1 MDIYENV
8 VIGGFI
14 YALGFRAGQ
23 KAFSMPANINLLQQ
37 TPMDKSLADVL
48 IGMPDVYYLLEF
60 KRHANK
66 GTKEVKKL
74 KFLQRYLEQDN
85 SRYLEVSRGTHLY
98 IESELSGED
107 LETRCSSYL
116 DFQSEL
122 KPVRLERI
130 VEVLLEGT
138 LIRDR
143 GITGDECCH
152 YLDLVQQAYK
162 AVDGVEGVS
171 GNSGGFIIVGGTTTG
186 TLKFVTLPDIRQFT
200 MTREKLEQLQ
210 HEQLLQRER
219 VISRTRG
226 HSSTIERDT
235 GPSWGF

>member
-1 MDIYENV
+1 VDVYENV

-14 YALGFRAGQ
+14 YALGYSAGQ
-23 KAFSMPANINLLQQ
+23 RAFSLPANINLLQQ

-60 KRHANK
+60 KRRANK
-66 GTKEVKKL
+66 GDKEAQKL
-74 KFLQRYLEQDN
+74 AFLQRYLSQDDP
-85 SRYLEVSRGTHLY
+85 RFLEVSRGTHLY

-116 DFQSEL
+116 DFQSQL
-122 KPVRLERI
+122 KPVQLERI
-130 VEVLLEGT
+130 VEFLLEGT
-138 LIRDR
+138 LIRER

-152 YLDLVQQAYK
+152 YLGLVQQAYK

-171 GNSGGFIIVGGTTTG
+171 GNSGGFIIVGGTTSG

-200 MTREKLEQLQ
+200 MTRERLEKLQYEQT
-210 HEQLLQRER
+210 LQRENAM
-219 VISRTRG
+219 SRTRSRSRG
-226 HSSTIERDT
+226 IER
-235 GPSWGF
+235 GRGQSRGF